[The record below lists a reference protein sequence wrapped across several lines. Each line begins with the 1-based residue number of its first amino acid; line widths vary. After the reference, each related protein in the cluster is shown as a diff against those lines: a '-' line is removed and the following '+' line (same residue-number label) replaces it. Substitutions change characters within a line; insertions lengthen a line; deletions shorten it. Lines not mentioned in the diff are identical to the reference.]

1 MIQLRGNA
9 PAPSRTRRAALTVMT
24 VLSLAGAVAAC
35 SGGDGSS
42 AVPPA
47 PAGGTNS
54 QPADAYASAPVATA
68 ADIPAGSTMDKI
80 KQRGELLVGGS
91 LDAPLLSQQNPVT
104 GQVEGFDADLG
115 KMLAKYIL
123 GKPSVKIV
131 NSASETREALLSNG
145 TVDVVFQTYT
155 ITPERAEQ
163 VAFAGP
169 YYTSGLAIAVKKGTT
184 GIAKPED
191 LDGKTVIA
199 GANTPA
205 IPAIKKV
212 APNAKIVTFGSD
224 PECVQALKQ
233 DRGVA
238 YVQDQS
244 LLVADGKSDPELQ
257 VVGEPFTTDPYGIG
271 LKHGDD
277 QMKKFVN
284 DWLKKIQD
292 AGLWQQAWKNSIG
305 TVVQGEAPAPPAI
318 GSVPGS

>member
-1 MIQLRGNA
+1 MKKM
-9 PAPSRTRRAALTVMT
+9 V
-24 VLSLAGAVAAC
+24 AVAAMSLVGLTAC
-35 SGGDGSS
+35 SSTGSGS
-42 AVPPA
+42 PAVPPA
-47 PAGGTNS
+47 PGETTAAAAGGLL
-54 QPADAYASAPVATA
+54 DKAPVAAA
-68 ADIPAGSTMDKI
+68 ADILPGSTMEKI
-80 KQRGELLVGGS
+80 KQRGELIVGGS
-91 LDAPLLSQQNPVT
+91 LDAPLLSQQNPAT
-104 GQVEGFDADLG
+104 GEVEGFDADMG
-115 KMLAKYIL
+115 KALAKYII
-123 GKPSVKIV
+123 GAPKVKIV

-169 YYTSGLAIAVKKGTT
+169 YYTSGLSIAVKKGTS

-191 LDGKTVIA
+191 LAGKTVIA

-205 IPAIKKV
+205 IPAIKKL
-212 APNAKIVTFGSD
+212 APTAKIVTFGSD
-224 PECVQALKQ
+224 PECMQALKQ

-238 YVQDQS
+238 YVQDET
-244 LLVADGKSDPELQ
+244 LLVANAKKDPSVQ
-257 VVGEPFTTDPYGIG
+257 VIGNPFTVDPYGIG

-292 AGLWQQAWKNSIG
+292 SGLWQQNWKNSLG
-305 TVVQGEAPAPPAI
+305 TVIQGEAPTPPQI

>member
-1 MIQLRGNA
+1 MVHA
-9 PAPSRTRRAALTVMT
+9 PALSRARRAALTV
-24 VLSLAGAVAAC
+24 VSVVSLAGAAAC
-35 SGGDGSS
+35 SGDGGSS

-47 PAGGTNS
+47 APGDSGGGKT
-54 QPADAYASAPVATA
+54 ADAYANAPVAAA
-68 ADIPAGSTMDKI
+68 ADILPGSTMEKI
-80 KQRGELLVGGS
+80 KKRGELIVGGS

-104 GQVEGFDADLG
+104 GEVEGFDADLG
-115 KMLAKYIL
+115 KLLAKYII
-123 GKPSVKIV
+123 GQPKVKIV

-155 ITPERAEQ
+155 ITPERAKQ

-169 YYTSGLAIAVKKGTT
+169 YYTSGLAIAVKKGTP

-191 LDGKTVIA
+191 LAGKTVIA

-205 IPAIKKV
+205 IPAIKKA
-212 APNAKIVTFGSD
+212 APSAKIVTFGSD

-233 DRGVA
+233 GRGVA

-244 LLVADGKSDPELQ
+244 LLVADGKTEPELQ

-284 DWLKKIQD
+284 DWLKKVQD
-292 AGLWQQAWKNSIG
+292 AGLWQEAWKKSIG